1 MADSGEPAAA
11 IRAVKMAAGA
21 VALVVILIVDPL
33 ELSEV
38 LANGWSER
46 FVKLVREAE
55 KLIRQ

>member
-1 MADSGEPAAA
+1 MSVAVSGEPEAV
-11 IRAVKMAAGA
+11 IRAVMAAA
-21 VALVVILIVDPL
+21 ALVGILAVDPL
-33 ELSEV
+33 GFSEV